1 MFLEVQQEVWVP
13 SSCHG
18 DLREPLILV
27 LGSQDSFGVVRG
39 LSGFLSRHCS
49 GKGIISIEG
58 RITWY
63 FLSCGGK
70 LGVPLELRRVLRDC
84 SCCLREVRSLFEL
97 RGAGRDSS
105 RVGAGARASCRVEAG
120 NSGFL
125 SSSDMDL
132 GVPMEIPL
140 GSQTSLILKHG
151 TALPSRC
158 VKGVSGLLSS

>member
-1 MFLEVQQEVWVP
+1 MFLKVQQEVWAP

-18 DLREPLILV
+18 DLRKPLILV

-39 LSGFLSRHCS
+39 LSGFLLRHCS

-140 GSQTSLILKHG
+140 GSQTSLILRHG
-151 TALPSRC
+151 TALPSQG
-158 VKGVSGLLSS
+158 VKGVSGLLLS

>member
-1 MFLEVQQEVWVP
+1 MQQEVWAP

-18 DLREPLILV
+18 DLRKPLILV

-105 RVGAGARASCRVEAG
+105 RVGAGARASCQVEAG

-140 GSQTSLILKHG
+140 GSQTSLILRHG
-151 TALPSRC
+151 TALPSQG
-158 VKGVSGLLSS
+158 VKGVSGLLLS

>member
-1 MFLEVQQEVWVP
+1 MFLEVRQEVWVP

-49 GKGIISIEG
+49 GKGIIWIEG

-63 FLSCGGK
+63 FSSCSGK

-84 SCCLREVRSLFEL
+84 SCCLREARSLFEL
-97 RGAGRDSS
+97 QGA
-105 RVGAGARASCRVEAG
+105 VG
-120 NSGFL
+120 
-125 SSSDMDL
+125 
-132 GVPMEIPL
+132 IPL
-140 GSQTSLILKHG
+140 ELVQGLGPHVELRRETQGSFPALTGISGSLWRLPWRVRCCFVLGHG
-151 TALPSRC
+151 TLLPSRDG
-158 VKGVSGLLSS
+158 KGVSGLLSS